1 MGNFFGSIYCW
12 LEEFFGLELANY
24 LWGMYSPSE
33 VNLFIGIGFT
43 MILISLFS
51 VVLYYYII
59 DHPRLCNWWGWS
71 IFLIINA
78 VINFIVGWQY
88 VLTDFYN
95 GLMVEIDPVTNKMV
109 SLNIDQ
115 SNILAFGVTNMIN
128 SIIAFFVFTCIVK
141 WWSTNCSGAPF
152 K

>member
-95 GLMVEIDPVTNKMV
+95 GLMVKIDPVTNKMV